1 MNTVRKAAA
10 WFLCFSMLL
19 SNTTVYAEDILSTP
33 ENNDFTLQ
41 EESVPE
47 TEGEILQQEEESQ
60 EDLPEENSQSEDN
73 LQTFLHTLE
82 FLIFL
87 HANKVYLVFLDN
99 L

>member
-60 EDLPEENSQSEDN
+60 EDLPEENWGKIYRKKILKVKIICRMKQKK
-73 LQTFLHTLE
+73 
-82 FLIFL
+82 
-87 HANKVYLVFLDN
+87 AVYL
-99 L
+99 